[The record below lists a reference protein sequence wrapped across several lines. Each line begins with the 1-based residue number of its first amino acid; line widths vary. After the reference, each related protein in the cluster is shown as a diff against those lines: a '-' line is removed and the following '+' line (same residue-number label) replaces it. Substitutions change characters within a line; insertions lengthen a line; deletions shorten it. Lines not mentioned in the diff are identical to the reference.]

1 MIAFLVSMSYSGP
14 LDWLSEQTDPKLV
27 AIIQDNIDQTPDLAM
42 AEQRIKQTSAL
53 ALQRRSGFLPSL
65 GLGASSNTQPRDAL
79 GFGFGLSSL
88 GNIPGM
94 PQEEEEED
102 EETELF
108 TSGSVA
114 LQLSVPIDIWGG
126 SVQSYRSALD
136 EQKATVQ
143 DRDSAVLNLSIN
155 IAERYFDVVA
165 AQKRIEVIQE
175 QVKLT
180 EDLLSITELRYQRSE
195 ASTLDILQ
203 QRQQLATIQSQ
214 LPRAEYGKSVSE
226 QLMRFL
232 LGVQQDTEI
241 SVATELMNPA
251 MHSADELRTK
261 RMNRPDIQAAELRV
275 ESAKKAEYSA
285 MTNMLPR
292 LSLGGQLSRQFT
304 HSTKSEEWDNID
316 VYSFST
322 SISVP
327 LFQGGALWNGYQ
339 ASRSG
344 REMAEIALRQTKL
357 RAEQSIAQQIQ
368 NEELTIVLVNNAE
381 VQLDA
386 AQKAFDEASR
396 LYREGLTLSLN
407 LIAAQQALAQAK
419 LNLIQCKR
427 DRLSARMQTYAAFGG
442 ILLET
447 TK

>member
-1 MIAFLVSMSYSGP
+1 MIAFLISLSNSGP
-14 LDWLSEQTDPKLV
+14 LDWLSEQKDQHLV
-27 AIIQDNIDQTPDLAM
+27 SIIQDNINQTPDLAM
-42 AEQRIKQTSAL
+42 ADQRIAQTASL
-53 ALQRRSGFLPSL
+53 ASQRRSGFLPSL
-65 GLGASSNTQPRDAL
+65 GLGVSSNTQPRDAL

-94 PQEEEEED
+94 QQEEDED

-114 LQLSVPIDIWGG
+114 LQLSVPLDVWGG
-126 SVQSYRSALD
+126 GVQSYRSAID
-136 EQKATVQ
+136 EQNATVL
-143 DRDSAVLNLSIN
+143 DREAVLLNLSIN

-165 AQKRIEVIQE
+165 AQERMKVIQE
-175 QVKLT
+175 QIEITK
-180 EDLLSITELRYQRSE
+180 DLLTITTLRHQRSE

-203 QRQQLATIQSQ
+203 QRQQLANIQSQ
-214 LPRAEYGKSVSE
+214 LPRAEYGKRVSK
-226 QLMRFL
+226 QLLRLL
-232 LGVQQDTEI
+232 LGVSE
-241 SVATELMNPA
+241 ATELFFADGLSTPTV
-251 MHSADELRTK
+251 HSASDFRNV
-261 RMNRPDIQAAELRV
+261 RMKRPDIQAAELRV
-275 ESAKKAEYSA
+275 QSAKKTEYSA

-292 LSLGGQLSRQFT
+292 LSLGGQLSRQFN

-322 SISVP
+322 SISIP

-357 RAEQSIAQQIQ
+357 RAEQSIAQQLQ
-368 NEELTIVLVNNAE
+368 NEELSNILVQNAE
-381 VQLDA
+381 LQLDA
-386 AQKAFDEASR
+386 AQKAFTEASR
-396 LYREGLTLSLN
+396 LYREGLIISLN
-407 LIAAQQALAQAK
+407 LISTQQSLAQAK

-427 DRLSARMQTYAAFGG
+427 ERLSSRMQTYAAFGG
-442 ILLET
+442 IQLET

>member
-1 MIAFLVSMSYSGP
+1 MIAFLISLSYAGP
-14 LDWLSEQTDPKLV
+14 LDWLSEQNDEQLV
-27 AIIQDNIDQTPDLAM
+27 SIIQDNIKNTPDLEM
-42 AEQRIKQTSAL
+42 AQQRIAQSSSL
-53 ALQRRSGFLPSL
+53 ASQRRSGFLPSL
-65 GLGASSNTQPRDAL
+65 GLGISSNTQPRDAL

-88 GNIPGM
+88 GSIPGM

-102 EETELF
+102 ETTELF

-114 LQLSVPIDIWGG
+114 LQLSIPIDVWGG
-126 SVQSYRSALD
+126 SVQSYRSAVD
-136 EQKATVQ
+136 EQKATVF
-143 DRDSAVLNLSIN
+143 DRDTALLNLSIN

-165 AQKRIEVIQE
+165 AQKRIDVVKE
-175 QVKLT
+175 QIELT
-180 EDLLSITELRYQRSE
+180 EDLLSITKMRYQRSE

-203 QRQQLATIQSQ
+203 QRQQLASITSQ
-214 LPRAEYGKSVSE
+214 LPRAEYGRRISE
-226 QLMRFL
+226 QLMRLL
-232 LGVQQDTEI
+232 LGTEKDVKLLF
-241 SVATELMNPA
+241 SKELFSPTVY
-251 MHSADELRTK
+251 SSDDLRK
-261 RMNRPDIQAAELRV
+261 IRMNRPDIRASELRV
-275 ESAKKAEYSA
+275 QSAKKSEYTA

-292 LSLGGQLSRQFT
+292 LSIAGQLSRQFN

-322 SISVP
+322 SISIP

-339 ASRSG
+339 VARSG
-344 REMAEIALRQTKL
+344 SEMAEIALRQTKL

-368 NEELTIVLVNNAE
+368 NEDLANALVQNAE

-386 AQKAFDEASR
+386 AQKAFSEASR
-396 LYREGLTLSLN
+396 LYREGLIISLN
-407 LIAAQQALAQAK
+407 LISAQQSLAQAK

-442 ILLET
+442 IHLES